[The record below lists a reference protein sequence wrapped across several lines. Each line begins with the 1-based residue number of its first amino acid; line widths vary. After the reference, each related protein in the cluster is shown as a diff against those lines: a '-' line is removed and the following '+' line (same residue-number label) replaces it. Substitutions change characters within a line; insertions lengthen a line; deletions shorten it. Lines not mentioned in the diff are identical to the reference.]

1 MTEPVHLLTV
11 DEVAERLRKH
21 KQSVYR
27 LVYDGDLPWVN
38 VAKQGARAAIRVREE
53 DLQDYVAARYV
64 PATKRRAA

>member
-1 MTEPVHLLTV
+1 VHLLTV